1 MKKNMFA
8 IFLILILFSTWKLS
22 FAQEYDLLLKG
33 GHVFDPKNTINEEMD
48 VAISSKKIA
57 RVDKDIPANLAK
69 DVIDVSGY
77 YVTPGLIDIHVH
89 VFYTSEEGFKGSVLP
104 ETRTFSSGVTTIVDA
119 GTPGWQ
125 NFVNFKETVIDR
137 SKIRIL
143 AFLNIAG
150 PGMGEVEQDI
160 HELNPEMAAATV
172 KRYSDIIVGIKTAHY
187 WTRKPWDD
195 EHPPWASVDSA
206 IAAGRLCNKPVMI
219 DFWPRLP
226 ERPYSTL
233 ILEKMR
239 PGDIHTHVFAQQ
251 FPVIKKDGKVNEI
264 LFQAQR
270 RGVIFDLGHG
280 AGSFW
285 FRNAAPAIKQGF
297 LPNSIGTDLH
307 KGNINGPVV
316 DMITT
321 MSKFLIMGVPLEEV
335 IRLSTVNPAKE
346 INRPELG
353 TLSVGSEADIAVIEM
368 LKGRF
373 SYADCGKAKMTGD
386 KKLRCVMTLRAGEIV
401 YDPSGL
407 SMLEWEN
414 APPEYWVIPG
424 LQK

>member
-33 GHVFDPKNTINEEMD
+33 GHVFDSKNTINEEMD
-48 VAISSKKIA
+48 VAISGKKIS

-69 DVIDVSGY
+69 NVIDVSDY

-89 VFYTSEEGFKGSVLP
+89 VFYTSEEGFNGSVLP

-125 NFVNFKETVIDR
+125 NFVKFKETVIDR

-143 AFLNIAG
+143 SFLNIAG

-160 HELNPEMAAATV
+160 DELNPEMAAATV

-187 WTRKPWDD
+187 WTSKPWDD

-251 FPVIKKDGKVNEI
+251 FPIIKKDGKVNEI

-280 AGSFW
+280 AASFW

-297 LPNSIGTDLH
+297 LPNTIGTDLH

-321 MSKFLIMGVPLEEV
+321 MSKFLIMGVPLEDV

-353 TLSVGSEADIAVIEM
+353 TLSVGSEADIAVVEM

-386 KKLRCVMTLRAGEIV
+386 KKLQCVMTLRAGEIV

-407 SMLEWEN
+407 SMPEWEN
-414 APPEYWVIPG
+414 TPPEYWVIPG